1 MERWGLLARGQL
13 ESPLVSLAHEGAP
26 SNGLEPQEGPWR
38 WGQRWW
44 MGHCQAEGAAS
55 PMLRLLRGSQASRE
69 RAGLR
74 RECRVRLG
82 SSPLFWGLRA

>member
-55 PMLRLLRGSQASRE
+55 PMLRLLQGPRPPERGRGSGRS
-69 RAGLR
+69 AG
-74 RECRVRLG
+74 
-82 SSPLFWGLRA
+82 